1 MPTKSP
7 LPLTLLLLLASTAP
21 AHATVL
27 WEGDFETGDVSQWD
41 SSIALETNG
50 RKNLVFVT
58 DSVANGTKAA
68 KITLMDDI
76 IFQPYEQ
83 SRVEVKHV
91 GLHTENGEDSYFA
104 WSFMVPA
111 DAEIRSNIGYW
122 ESTPTSKNT
131 MTFHIEPSKSGGGT
145 DVVFGTGDLGQTER
159 WRAKLALN
167 VWHRMAIHNH
177 WSQSDTDGR
186 VNVWYDGVQVVTG
199 ATAVKRDSNK
209 CFFQMGLHRSDPS
222 PPIQVIYIDAAMEA
236 DSQADILAPLP
247 PLGGTGGTGGTGG
260 AGGSGGNALGGAAGG
275 GAGGIGGS
283 GGVGGADLG
292 AGADSGG
299 SAGTTPNGGGVA
311 GQPASGGAPAL
322 GGSAPMASAGTGT
335 APPVTSTDE
344 GGCSLSA
351 SHASMRG
358 SSWLLLLGAAS
369 LLRRRTTRRAT
380 QASRSS
386 AR

>member
-1 MPTKSP
+1 MPMKSP
-7 LPLTLLLLLASTAP
+7 LPLTLLLLVLSAAP
-21 AHATVL
+21 AQATVL
-27 WEGDFETGDVSQWD
+27 WEGDFETGDVSQWN

-58 DSVANGTKAA
+58 DSVANGTQAA

-104 WSFMVPA
+104 WSFMVPG

-131 MTFHIEPSKSGGGT
+131 MTFHIEPSKSGAGT

-159 WRAKLALN
+159 WRTKLALN

-247 PLGGTGGTGGTGG
+247 PLGGS
-260 AGGSGGNALGGAAGG
+260 GGSGGGGGASGSGSGGSALGGAAGG
-275 GAGGIGGS
+275 GAGGTGGAAGESLAAGTSGGGS
-283 GGVGGADLG
+283 APAAPSGGGGVGGQA
-292 AGADSGG
+292 
-299 SAGTTPNGGGVA
+299 P
-311 GQPASGGAPAL
+311 SGGAPAL
-322 GGSAPMASAGTGT
+322 GGTGPAASAGTGT
-335 APPVTSTDE
+335 APPATSTEE
-344 GGCSLSA
+344 GGCSLGA
-351 SHASMRG
+351 SHASARG
-358 SSWLLLLGAAS
+358 SWLVMLGLAS
-369 LLRRRTTRRAT
+369 LARRRTGRRA
-380 QASRSS
+380 QASRNS